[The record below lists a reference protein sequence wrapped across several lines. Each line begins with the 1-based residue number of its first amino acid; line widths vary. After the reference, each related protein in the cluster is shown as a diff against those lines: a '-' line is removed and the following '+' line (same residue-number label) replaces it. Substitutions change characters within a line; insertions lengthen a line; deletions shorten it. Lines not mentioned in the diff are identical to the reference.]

1 MTLPNAWVD
10 LGMQK
15 KSVGLRYVA
24 VSTIIVII
32 FLDFLILYKIFFSPQ
47 MIQTVVISDKNGIYE
62 LPRELRNNLRHRIL
76 GN

>member
-15 KSVGLRYVA
+15 KSVGLRHVA
-24 VSTIIVII
+24 ISTIIVII

-47 MIQTVVISDKNGIYE
+47 MIQSVVISDKHGIYE
-62 LPRELRNNLRHRIL
+62 LPRELRNNLRPRIL

>member
-15 KSVGLRYVA
+15 KSVGLCYVA
-24 VSTIIVII
+24 ISTIIVII

-47 MIQTVVISDKNGIYE
+47 MIQSVVISDKHGIYE
-62 LPRELRNNLRHRIL
+62 LPRELQNNLRPRIL